1 MIFRNFSAWVL
12 GAVVLCGF
20 AACGGDGGG
29 GNSAGGGSTPVTPV
43 PTMVLPGIYS
53 AQVNGQEFWGVI
65 TPASWGSR
73 WYGLHYAAANPDIY
87 SGDLSGVGTAS
98 ASAAS
103 LKYYQ
108 NTAASVLSGTAT
120 MKSPGASQLS
130 GDMNLVTLTP
140 PYKQALAFSATTP
153 ASLNYNQAAQWGDI
167 ANKWTGTLSYG
178 LGSNTAFDFNVAAP
192 TGAQTTGTVPG
203 AFGVDCQWT
212 AANSKI
218 ESSPE
223 ANMFKISLTLSI
235 STACDFK
242 GQTLTGIAFVQKSPV
257 AGKSQRLMWVA
268 TTSDGKGISF
278 KADR

>member
-1 MIFRNFSAWVL
+1 MIFRNLSAWVL
-12 GAVVLCGF
+12 GAAVLCGF
-20 AACGGDGGG
+20 AGCGGG
-29 GNSAGGGSTPVTPV
+29 GGSNSTAGGGTPVTPT
-43 PTMVLPGIYS
+43 PSMVLPGIYS

-65 TPASWGSR
+65 TPANWGSR

-98 ASAAS
+98 ASAS
-103 LKYYQ
+103 GLKYYQ
-108 NTAASVLSGTAT
+108 NTAATVLSGTAS
-120 MKSPGASQLS
+120 MKSAGVNQLS
-130 GDMNLVTLTP
+130 GDMNVVTLAP

-153 ASLNYNQAAQWGDI
+153 ISLNYNQAAQWSEI

-178 LGSNTAFDFNVAAP
+178 LGSNAAFDFNVTAP
-192 TGAQTTGTVPG
+192 TGAQSTGSVPG

-212 AANSKI
+212 ATNSKI
-218 ESSPE
+218 ESSPD
-223 ANMFKISLTLSI
+223 ANMFRLTLTLSI

-257 AGKSQRLMWVA
+257 AGKSQRLIWVA
-268 TTSDGKGISF
+268 TTADGKGMAF

>member
-1 MIFRNFSAWVL
+1 ML
-12 GAVVLCGF
+12 GGLTSC
-20 AACGGDGGG
+20 GGG
-29 GNSAGGGSTPVTPV
+29 GGSGPSAGGGTPVTPT
-43 PTMVLPGIYS
+43 PSMVLPGIYS
-53 AQVNGQEFWGVI
+53 AQINGLDFWVVI
-65 TPASWGSR
+65 TPATWGSR
-73 WYGLHYAAANPDIY
+73 WYGLHYATANPDIY

-98 ASAAS
+98 ASATS

-108 NTAASVLSGTAT
+108 NTAAIVLSGTAS
-120 MKSPGASQLS
+120 MKSLGASQLS
-130 GDMNLVTLTP
+130 GDMNVVTNTP

-153 ASLNYNQAAQWGDI
+153 VGLNYNQAAQWSDI
-167 ANKWTGTLSYG
+167 ASKWTGTLSYG
-178 LGSNTAFDFNVAAP
+178 LGSNTAFDFNVAVP
-192 TGAQTTGTVPG
+192 TGAQTTGSVPG

-223 ANMFKISLTLSI
+223 ANMFKLTLTLSM

-242 GQTLTGIAFVQKSPV
+242 GQTLTGIAFVQKSPM

-268 TTSDGKGISF
+268 TTADGKGIAF